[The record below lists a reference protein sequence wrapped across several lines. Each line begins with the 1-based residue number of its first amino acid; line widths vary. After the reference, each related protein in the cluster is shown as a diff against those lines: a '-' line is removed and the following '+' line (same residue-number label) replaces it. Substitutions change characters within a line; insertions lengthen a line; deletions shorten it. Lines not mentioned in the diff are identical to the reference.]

1 MSSLSIYKKIQIIL
15 LVLIV
20 IALIVFVMLFFKLNK
35 TKNISVAEAA
45 TTEIAPEDEII
56 EDPEDTSWDEE
67 NVEDTEVNLED
78 EEQAKKNEELPYYIK
93 INYKANCITVYKKD
107 DAGNYTVPVKAIIC
121 STGTATPRSG
131 VYRTTQKY
139 RWHQLNGGVYGQYCT
154 RITGHILFHSVPYAK
169 QSPSS
174 LKYTAYDK
182 LGTAASSGCIRV
194 TVEDAIWLYNNC
206 PSGTCV
212 EFYASSDP
220 GPLGKPSAQKISS
233 NIACRNWDP
242 TDPLPENPWHTYVA
256 KPESTTSGESHSSS
270 GETSTPN
277 VETPP
282 QNNNSSNNN
291 EQNNNNNNN
300 NNNNDNYNNSNND
313 NSNNDGDKDEDK
325 EDGENTNTDEPTDDN
340 TQSPDKDPEQDEN
353 TDATNAKDNIV

>member
-1 MSSLSIYKKIQIIL
+1 MSSLNIYRKIQIIL
-15 LVLIV
+15 LILIV
-20 IALIVFVMLFFKLNK
+20 IALIVFVILFFKNKK
-35 TKNISVAEAA
+35 TKDISVAEAA

-67 NVEDTEVNLED
+67 NVENTEVNLED

-194 TVEDAIWLYNNC
+194 TVEDAIWIYNNC

-242 TDPLPENPWHTYVA
+242 TDPIPQNPWHTYVA
-256 KPESTTSGESHSSS
+256 KPESTPNEQSNSSS

-277 VETPP
+277 VETPA

-291 EQNNNNNNN
+291 DQNNNNNENNNNNN
-300 NNNNDNYNNSNND
+300 NNNNDNNGNNNNNED
-313 NSNNDGDKDEDK
+313 NQEEDK
-325 EDGENTNTDEPTDDN
+325 EEENTNVEEPSDDN
-340 TQSPDKDPEQDEN
+340 TQSPEKNPEQNEN
-353 TDATNAKDNIV
+353 TDVISTKENIV